1 MIYQKVAGE
10 VAKAVENLYQL
21 KISEAEVQIQKTKK
35 EFEGDVTIVVFPFTR
50 AAKKPPQQIGEEVGN
65 FLKEHLD
72 FISTYNVIKGFLNLS
87 VSTAYWTDFLQKNLQ
102 NEHYGIEEV
111 QQGAPVVIEY
121 SSPNTNKPL
130 HLGHVR
136 NILLGY
142 SIAEILKAAGRNV
155 KKVNLVNDRGIH
167 ICKSMLAWRKWG
179 EGVTPQ
185 EAGKKGD
192 KLVGDYYVQF
202 EKQNKLEVKQRMLE
216 GESEEEAA
224 AHSVL
229 LMEAREMLKNWE
241 KGDIEVRNLW
251 EKMNSWVYKGFGKTY
266 RRMGVDFD
274 KIYYESDT
282 YLLGRKIV
290 EDGLEKG
297 LLHQKDDG
305 SVWADLS
312 DKGLDEKLL
321 LRADGTSVY
330 MTQDLGT
337 AQLRHDDF
345 NPEKLLYVVGNEQNY
360 HFDVLKIILK
370 KLKRDWSDDILHI
383 SYGMVE
389 LPHGK
394 MKSRE
399 GTVVD
404 ADDLMDEMH
413 EKARKTTTELGKIE
427 DFSERESE
435 KLFELI
441 GQGALK
447 YYILKVD
454 PKKNMLF
461 NPDESI
467 QFDGNTG
474 PFIQYTHARIQ
485 SLLRKAKEKGFE
497 KPYLEG
503 DLGDMAFL
511 PREKQIIRQLHE
523 FPAVVKQAAD
533 TFSPAVVANYVY
545 ELVKEYNGFY
555 QDTPVLKEEDEHK
568 INFRLAMSDF
578 TGKVIRESMRLLG
591 VQVPERM

>member
-50 AAKKPPQQIGEEVGN
+50 AAKKPPQQIGEEVGH

-523 FPAVVKQAAD
+523 FPAIVKQAAD